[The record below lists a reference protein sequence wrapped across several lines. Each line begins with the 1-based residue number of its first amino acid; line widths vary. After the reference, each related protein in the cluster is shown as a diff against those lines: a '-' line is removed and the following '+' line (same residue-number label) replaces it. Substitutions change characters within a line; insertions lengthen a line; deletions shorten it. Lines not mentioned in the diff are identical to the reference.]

1 MIQKILHAIIG
12 TKSERDV
19 KRMQPTVERINSLE
33 PDLQKLS
40 DIQLRAKTQ
49 EFKQRLSQGETLNDL
64 LPEAFAVAREATKRT
79 LNQRHYDVQIIGG
92 IVLHAGQVAEM
103 RTGEGK
109 TQTSVL
115 PLYLNALSGKGVHL
129 VTVNDYLAKRDAVWM
144 GQIFDFLGLT
154 IGVIVPEESFI
165 YDSTHTTEK
174 KDETRDQGIIIEKD
188 FLRPVPRKEAYL
200 ADITYG
206 TNNEFGFD
214 YLRDNMVQ
222 DINERVQRKLNYA
235 IVDEVD
241 SILIDEA
248 RTPLIISAPD
258 VESTDKYVKFAQL
271 VETLKENED
280 YNVDEKLKAA
290 TLTDA
295 GISKLEKAL
304 GVDNIYEQEGIETVH
319 HIEQALKAKTLFF
332 IDKEYVV
339 KDGEILIV
347 DEFTGRILP
356 GRRYSEGLHQA
367 IEAKEGVAI
376 QRENRTMATITF
388 QNYFRIYEK
397 LAGMTG
403 TAATEAEEM
412 AQIYNLE
419 VTTIPTHMPMVRK
432 DHGDKIFKNETG
444 KYRAIVEEIKR
455 CQKIG
460 QPVLVG
466 TISIEK
472 NELLAGLLDKA
483 GVQYNMLNAK
493 QHEKEATVI
502 AQAGNKAAVT
512 IATNMAGRGVDIK
525 LGGIPFDQK
534 KYDEIKALG
543 GLYVIGTERHESR
556 RIDNQLRGRS
566 GRQGDPGASQFYV
579 SMDDDLMRIFGSDRM
594 KTVMS
599 RLGLDEDTPIENK
612 VISRSIESA
621 QKKVEGHNFDIRK
634 HLVEYDDIINKQ
646 RQFIYEKR
654 TQILTLSEQNKGK
667 ETDSPLSPL
676 VLEDI
681 STEIINTVSFHTND
695 SSSKNWNIKEI
706 KETMMTIFPFSSDE
720 QKEFEELS
728 KKNLGSEKLRDDLT
742 DYLVQLATKKHEDLK
757 YFIRQNLT
765 DIFVDKNPVVEL
777 EKSLI
782 LRAIDMHWI
791 EHLDTISLLRTGIG
805 LRGYGQRDPLVE
817 YKRESKQ
824 LFDALLDSIRK
835 QVVYSIFKVT
845 VANKMTAPPLA
856 NPKQMLEQKG
866 STSAFR
872 GAEER
877 PEKQIIQPKPTD
889 EEGRKIGRN
898 DLCWCGSGKKF
909 KKCHGA

>member
-1 MIQKILHAIIG
+1 MPILTKIFGDANERHINNLRQEVAIIN
-12 TKSERDV
+12 T
-19 KRMQPTVERINSLE
+19 LE
-33 PDLQKLS
+33 TEIS
-40 DIQLRAKTQ
+40 QLADEQLKAKTA
-49 EFKQRLSQGETLNDL
+49 EFKKQLAAGKSLDDIM
-64 LPEAFAVAREATKRT
+64 PEAFAVAREATKRT